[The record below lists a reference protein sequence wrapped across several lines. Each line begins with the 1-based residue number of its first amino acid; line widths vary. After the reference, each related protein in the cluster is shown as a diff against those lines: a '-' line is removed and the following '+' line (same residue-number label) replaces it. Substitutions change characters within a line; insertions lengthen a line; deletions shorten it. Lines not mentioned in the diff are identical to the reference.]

1 MFSESTG
8 NGNEVVVMQICFLFR
23 ARKNKQTNKQ
33 IDNIFLWSVILSTIE
48 MMLMIKKLLSETICL
63 VVSLVFCTFGQTFL

>member
-1 MFSESTG
+1 MFSGSTG
-8 NGNEVVVMQICFLFR
+8 NESEVVVMQIGFPFVH
-23 ARKNKQTNKQ
+23 AKTNKQ
-33 IDNIFLWSVILSTIE
+33 VNNIFLWSVILSTIE